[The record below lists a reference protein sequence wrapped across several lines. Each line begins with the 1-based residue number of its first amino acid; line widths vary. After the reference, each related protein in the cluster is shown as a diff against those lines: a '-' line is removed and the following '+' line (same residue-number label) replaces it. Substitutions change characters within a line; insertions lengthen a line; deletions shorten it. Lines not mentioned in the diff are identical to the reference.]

1 MKRLVIAIDCDDVLI
16 PATEYLVNTY
26 NEQYGTA
33 VQLKNAYMSRNLE
46 WQAERDEVFRR
57 LYALQSSPGYATIK
71 PDPMTIEKVRQ
82 LAESHEL
89 HLVTA
94 RDESV
99 MEATRQML
107 DAYYPGCFTTVEHV
121 GPNRQKGEVCRAVA
135 ADVIVDDNL
144 HHLVSARECGV
155 TNLIWFGDYPW
166 QDRTVEQPEGTLLC
180 NDWDRVGAEIERI
193 AA

>member
-26 NEQYGTA
+26 NKQYGTA
-33 VQLKNAYMSRNLE
+33 VQLKNAYMSKNLE
-46 WQAERDEVFRR
+46 WQAEREEVFRR

-71 PDPMTIEKVRQ
+71 PNPAAVEKVRQ
-82 LAESHEL
+82 LAQHHEL

-99 MEATRQML
+99 MAATHQML
-107 DAYYPGCFTTVEHV
+107 DAYYPGCFTSVEHV
-121 GPNRQKGEVCRAVA
+121 GPDRKKGEICRAVA
-135 ADVIVDDNL
+135 ADVIIDDNL

-155 TNLIWFGDYPW
+155 ANLLWFGKYPW
-166 QDRTVEQPEGTLLC
+166 QDRSEEPPEGTSQC
-180 NDWDRVGAEIERI
+180 NDWNEVEVEIERI